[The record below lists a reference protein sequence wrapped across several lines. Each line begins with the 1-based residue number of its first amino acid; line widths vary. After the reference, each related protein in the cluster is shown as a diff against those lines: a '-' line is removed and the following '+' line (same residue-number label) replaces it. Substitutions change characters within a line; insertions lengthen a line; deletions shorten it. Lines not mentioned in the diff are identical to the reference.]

1 MTKYLTRRALAI
13 VFASMTF
20 GSATLPAV
28 DLQWHPRHRPRTQEL
43 WTRTEL
49 YFGSD
54 KHDGTV
60 VTKAEFMQF
69 IDKEVT
75 PRFPDGLTLLTGY
88 GQFLDSEGTIE
99 KERSMVLILFYPV
112 LTFDANKKIQE
123 IRDCYKRSFRQE
135 SVLRVDSLSNVSF

>member
-1 MTKYLTRRALAI
+1 RALALI
-13 VFASMTF
+13 LASMTF
-20 GSATLPAV
+20 GSVALPAV
-28 DLQWHPRHRPRTQEL
+28 DLQWHPRHRPGGQEL

-54 KHDGTV
+54 KPDGSV
-60 VTKAEFMQF
+60 VTKAEVMQF
-69 IDKEVT
+69 IDREVT
-75 PRFPDGLTLLTGY
+75 PRFPEGLTLLTGY

-99 KERSMVLILFYPV
+99 KERSTVLILFYPV
-112 LTFDANKKIQE
+112 LTFEANKKIQE